1 MASDDM
7 SRDLNPTEI
16 TRHAD
21 RVRARAAI
29 EADSPGRIQLERYP
43 SLDGKQIEDIYKGK
57 DVAALRERIRRGY
70 PVLRGS
76 DSRSLTSGSIER
88 VRGSHFVRD
97 QLVFTQRAPVLDS
110 RARAEPRP
118 ALLASLGGLTVS
130 GAALYGLVPQG
141 IDTSNALALGTIMVL
156 WTVFLI
162 ALGMLLSV
170 GGFAVYQLVR
180 RVPRPL
186 LRGTLIAATP
196 ETLEVDRRTAPSAWA
211 ALDAVRSIAASNAWQ
226 SDYLAGARPQLD
238 LGEEAGQIAQLAW
251 NLAKLRSTLT
261 DEPTHLT
268 GDALD
273 LWQDR
278 REATRR
284 ALEAGS
290 TALQDRAEAL
300 VALSLRLSDIDA
312 HLEEIDRLDDSTA
325 DDLISKITSSLPGH
339 RFAAEHLDGLS
350 AHAAGVADV
359 LASEIAIVQGNIAV
373 LATTALNI
381 PNS

>member
-29 EADSPGRIQLERYP
+29 EADPPGRIQLKRYP

-110 RARAEPRP
+110 RACAEPRP
-118 ALLASLGGLTVS
+118 ALLASLGVLTVS

-141 IDTSNALALGTIMVL
+141 IDTSNVL
-156 WTVFLI
+156 VVGVLLTVFLI
-162 ALGMLLSV
+162 ALGMLLLV

-261 DEPTHLT
+261 DEPIHLT

>member
-29 EADSPGRIQLERYP
+29 EADPPGRIQLKRYP

-110 RARAEPRP
+110 RACAEPRP
-118 ALLASLGGLTVS
+118 ALLASLGVLTVS

-141 IDTSNALALGTIMVL
+141 IDTSNVL
-156 WTVFLI
+156 VVGVLLTVFLI
-162 ALGMLLSV
+162 ALGMLLLV